1 MMSKI
6 NYKALAACALVFFL
20 CGNSWAITKAEEQ
33 AAKEEQRNPIGC
45 QDLGYQFELKVLELI
60 PDAAGERN
68 SIYFVLNTL
77 SVPINL
83 YNMRGDDSTTT
94 MFLNN
99 IIQPKQWGVLATNEK
114 YLKYICTTNN
124 GKPYGKI
131 VDCAE
136 SVRVCEFVKVRFG
149 LNNRGNLWL
158 VKSNTR
164 NGAVSDVV
172 HYGIIPQ

>member
-1 MMSKI
+1 MSKI
-6 NYKALAACALVFFL
+6 NSKTVALCALSFL
-20 CGNSWAITKAEEQ
+20 LLGNSWAVTKADEQ
-33 AAKEEQRNPIGC
+33 AAKEEQRNPLGC
-45 QDLGYQFELKVLELI
+45 QDLGYQFQLKVLEFI

-68 SIYFVLNTL
+68 SIYFVLNTK
-77 SVPINL
+77 SEPVNL

-99 IIQPKQWGVLATNEK
+99 VIQPKQWGVLATNEK
-114 YLKYICTTNN
+114 YLKYICTINN

-131 VDCAE
+131 VDCADT
-136 SVRVCEFVKVRFG
+136 VRVCEFVNVRFG
-149 LNNRGNLWL
+149 LNNRGNLWI
-158 VKSNTR
+158 VKSNSR